1 MHSVRV
7 QEKDFSL
14 RDEWKACRERLGGKA
29 GAVVSF
35 IGLVRELSETGNVS
49 SLYLEHYPGMTEAS
63 IEQIVE
69 KAQKRWA
76 LLDVVVI
83 HRVGELKPEDQIVL
97 VIVASP
103 HRADAFTA
111 CEFVMDLLKTEAVF
125 WKKETGDEESVWIEA
140 SADDAYRSDRWRK
153 RLERRTPT

>member
-7 QEKDFSL
+7 QEKDFSVH
-14 RDEWKACRERLGGKA
+14 DEWQACRERLGGKA

-35 IGLVRELSETGNVS
+35 IGLVRERSDTGNVS

-63 IEQIVE
+63 IERIVVN
-69 KAQKRWA
+69 AQQRWS

-83 HRVGELKPEDQIVL
+83 HRVGELQPEDQIVL
-97 VIVASP
+97 VIVASA
-103 HRADAFTA
+103 HRADAFAA

-125 WKKETGDEESVWIEA
+125 WKKETGDEESVWIK
-140 SADDAYRSDRWRK
+140 STPDDVNRSREWS
-153 RLERRTPT
+153 E

>member
-7 QEKDFSL
+7 QEIDFSVHN
-14 RDEWKACRERLGGKA
+14 EWQACRERLGGKA

-35 IGLVRELSETGNVS
+35 IGLVRERSETGNVS

-63 IEQIVE
+63 IEQVVV
-69 KAQKRWA
+69 KAQQRWS

-83 HRVGELKPEDQIVL
+83 HRVGKLQPEDQIVL
-97 VIVASP
+97 VIVASS
-103 HRADAFTA
+103 HRADAFAA

-125 WKKETGDEESVWIEA
+125 WKKETRDNESVWIE
-140 SADDAYRSDRWRK
+140 STSDDLNRSQEWQ
-153 RLERRTPT
+153 E